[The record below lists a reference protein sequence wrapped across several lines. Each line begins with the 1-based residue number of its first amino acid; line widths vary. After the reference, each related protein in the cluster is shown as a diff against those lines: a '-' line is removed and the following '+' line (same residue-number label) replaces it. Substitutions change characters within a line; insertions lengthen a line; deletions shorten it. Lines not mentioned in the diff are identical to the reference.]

1 MDNVNIPAVAEG
13 IIDGAIHNDIHNI
26 FEQTLFAP
34 DSTDST
40 QPSNPANPT
49 APIES
54 PDGTV
59 VMPDAGPRIA
69 DDEVVN
75 TTGTALDETQ
85 NDNDATESGDGND
98 AADFGD
104 DDDENQNN
112 EEEQKKEKKPEDGP
126 AEHRASKAAS
136 KAFAEMRV
144 QLRGAKKEIEELKAQ
159 LKEAGNSSPDHEELE
174 SLREIV
180 RGYAFTATDE
190 YKANVTDPYNKA
202 NAKLTEIARAAGA
215 SLDMDKLNEVAL
227 NPSLDEYD
235 KEEAYEA
242 IGKELGISDSAVFKF
257 VRMAKVRD
265 AAIVAHGNYQAEADK
280 YVEELKASRGGKSE
294 AGTYTVNL
302 DNYTLEAM
310 KERAKELG
318 MTTEITEENVN
329 HARHLA
335 HKINNGSF
343 MDGALAELMVKELA
357 DARATIEALNV
368 KVAKLRKAR
377 PSANGGSPEAPETQT
392 HAGPTSVG
400 DIIGSAFGL

>member
-13 IIDGAIHNDIHNI
+13 IIGGAIHNDVHNI

-40 QPSNPANPT
+40 QPTNPTNPT

-75 TTGTALDETQ
+75 TTGTPVPPDDTESEETEEEQ
-85 NDNDATESGDGND
+85 NDE
-98 AADFGD
+98 
-104 DDDENQNN
+104 QN
-112 EEEQKKEKKPEDGP
+112 EEEENEEGKKEEKKDDGP
-126 AEHRASKAAS
+126 KEQRASKAAS

-144 QLRGAKKEIEELKAQ
+144 QLRGAKKEIAGLKTK
-159 LKEAGNSSPDHEELE
+159 LEEAGKSSPNNEELE

-180 RGYAFTATDE
+180 RGYAFTATEE
-190 YKANVTDPYNKA
+190 YKTNVTAPYNKA
-202 NAKLTEIARAAGA
+202 NAKLAEIARASGA

-227 NPSLDEYD
+227 NPDLDEYD
-235 KEEAYEA
+235 REEAYEA
-242 IGKELGISDSAVFKF
+242 IGKELGISDSALFKF

-294 AGTYTVNL
+294 GATYTVNL

-310 KERAKELG
+310 QERAKELG
-318 MTTEITEENVN
+318 MTTEITEENVK

-377 PSANGGSPEAPETQT
+377 PSANGGSPKAPETQPPV
-392 HAGPTSVG
+392 GPTTVG

>member
-75 TTGTALDETQ
+75 TTGTPVPPDDTESEETEEEQ
-85 NDNDATESGDGND
+85 NDE
-98 AADFGD
+98 
-104 DDDENQNN
+104 QN
-112 EEEQKKEKKPEDGP
+112 EEEENEEGKKEEKKDDGP
-126 AEHRASKAAS
+126 KEQRASKAAS

-144 QLRGAKKEIEELKAQ
+144 QLRGAKKEIADLKAK
-159 LKEAGNSSPDHEELE
+159 LEEAGKSSPDNEELE

-180 RGYAFTATDE
+180 RGYAFTATEE
-190 YKANVTDPYNKA
+190 YKTNVTAPYNKA
-202 NAKLTEIARAAGA
+202 NAKLAEIARASGA

-227 NPSLDEYD
+227 NPDLDEYD
-235 KEEAYEA
+235 REEAYEA
-242 IGKELGISDSAVFKF
+242 IGKELGISDSAMFKF

-294 AGTYTVNL
+294 GATYTVNL

-318 MTTEITEENVN
+318 MTTEITEENVK

-377 PSANGGSPEAPETQT
+377 PSANGGSPKAPETQPPV
-392 HAGPTSVG
+392 GPTTVG

>member
-40 QPSNPANPT
+40 QPTNPANPT

-75 TTGTALDETQ
+75 TTGTPVPSD
-85 NDNDATESGDGND
+85 DTESEETEEEQNEEG
-98 AADFGD
+98 
-104 DDDENQNN
+104 ENEEGEN
-112 EEEQKKEKKPEDGP
+112 EEEENEEGKKEEKKDDGP
-126 AEHRASKAAS
+126 KEQRASKAAS

-144 QLRGAKKEIEELKAQ
+144 QLRGAKKEIADLKAK
-159 LKEAGNSSPDHEELE
+159 LEEAGKSTSSNEELE

-180 RGYAFTATDE
+180 RGYAFTATEE
-190 YKANVTDPYNKA
+190 YKTNVTAPYNKA
-202 NAKLTEIARAAGA
+202 NAKLVEIARASGA

-227 NPSLDEYD
+227 NPDLDEYD
-235 KEEAYEA
+235 REEAYEA
-242 IGKELGISDSAVFKF
+242 IGKELGISDSAMFKF

-318 MTTEITEENVN
+318 MTTEITEENVK

-377 PSANGGSPEAPETQT
+377 PSANSGSSKAPETQPP
-392 HAGPTSVG
+392 AGPTAVG

>member
-75 TTGTALDETQ
+75 TTGTPVPSDDTESEETEEEQ
-85 NDNDATESGDGND
+85 NDE
-98 AADFGD
+98 
-104 DDDENQNN
+104 QN
-112 EEEQKKEKKPEDGP
+112 EEEENEEGKKEEKKDDGP
-126 AEHRASKAAS
+126 KEQRASKAAS

-144 QLRGAKKEIEELKAQ
+144 QLRGAKKEIADLKTK
-159 LKEAGNSSPDHEELE
+159 LEEAGKSTSSNEELE

-180 RGYAFTATDE
+180 RGYAFTATEE
-190 YKANVTDPYNKA
+190 YKTDVTAPYNKA
-202 NAKLTEIARAAGA
+202 NAKLAEIARASGA

-227 NPSLDEYD
+227 NPDLDEYD
-235 KEEAYEA
+235 REEAYEA

-294 AGTYTVNL
+294 GATYTVNL

-318 MTTEITEENVN
+318 MTTEITEENVK

-343 MDGALAELMVKELA
+343 MDGALAKLMVKELA

-377 PSANGGSPEAPETQT
+377 PSANEGSPKAPETQPP
-392 HAGPTSVG
+392 AGPTAVG

>member
-1 MDNVNIPAVAEG
+1 MDSVNIPAVAEG
-13 IIDGAIHNDIHNI
+13 IIGGVIHNDVHSI

-40 QPSNPANPT
+40 QPTNPANPT
-49 APIES
+49 APLES

-75 TTGTALDETQ
+75 TTGTPVPPDDTESEETEEEQ
-85 NDNDATESGDGND
+85 NDE
-98 AADFGD
+98 
-104 DDDENQNN
+104 QN
-112 EEEQKKEKKPEDGP
+112 EEEENEEGKKEEKKDDGP
-126 AEHRASKAAS
+126 KEQRASKAAS

-144 QLRGAKKEIEELKAQ
+144 QLRGAKKEIADLKTK
-159 LKEAGNSSPDHEELE
+159 LEEAGKSSPNNEELE

-180 RGYAFTATDE
+180 RGYAFTATEE
-190 YKANVTDPYNKA
+190 YKTNVTAPYNKA
-202 NAKLTEIARAAGA
+202 NAKLAEIARASGA

-227 NPSLDEYD
+227 NPDLDEYD
-235 KEEAYEA
+235 REEAYEA
-242 IGKELGISDSAVFKF
+242 IGKELGISDSAMFKF

-310 KERAKELG
+310 QERAKELG
-318 MTTEITEENVN
+318 MTTEITEENVK

-377 PSANGGSPEAPETQT
+377 PSANSGSSKAPETQPP
-392 HAGPTSVG
+392 AGPTAVG

>member
-40 QPSNPANPT
+40 QPTNPANPT

-75 TTGTALDETQ
+75 TTGTPVPPD
-85 NDNDATESGDGND
+85 DTES
-98 AADFGD
+98 
-104 DDDENQNN
+104 EETEEEQNEEGEN
-112 EEEQKKEKKPEDGP
+112 EEEENEEEKKEEKKDDGP
-126 AEHRASKAAS
+126 KEQRASKAAS

-144 QLRGAKKEIEELKAQ
+144 QLRGAKKEIADLKAK
-159 LKEAGNSSPDHEELE
+159 LEEAGKSTSSNEELE

-180 RGYAFTATDE
+180 RGYAFTATEE
-190 YKANVTDPYNKA
+190 YKTNVTAPYNKA
-202 NAKLTEIARAAGA
+202 NAKLAEIARASGA

-227 NPSLDEYD
+227 NPDLDEYD
-235 KEEAYEA
+235 REEAYEA

-265 AAIVAHGNYQAEADK
+265 AAIVAHGNYRAEADK

-310 KERAKELG
+310 QERAKELG
-318 MTTEITEENVN
+318 MTTEITEENVK

-377 PSANGGSPEAPETQT
+377 PSANEGSPKAPETQPP
-392 HAGPTSVG
+392 AGPTAVG

>member
-34 DSTDST
+34 DSTDSP
-40 QPSNPANPT
+40 QPTNPANPT

-59 VMPDAGPRIA
+59 VMPSAGPRLA

-75 TTGTALDETQ
+75 TTGTPVPPDDTESEETEEEQ
-85 NDNDATESGDGND
+85 NDE
-98 AADFGD
+98 
-104 DDDENQNN
+104 QN
-112 EEEQKKEKKPEDGP
+112 EEEENEEGKKEEKKDDGP
-126 AEHRASKAAS
+126 KEQRASKAAS

-144 QLRGAKKEIEELKAQ
+144 QLRGAKKEIADLKTK
-159 LKEAGNSSPDHEELE
+159 LEEAGKSSPNNEELE

-180 RGYAFTATDE
+180 RGYAFTATEE
-190 YKANVTDPYNKA
+190 YKTNVTAPYNKA
-202 NAKLTEIARAAGA
+202 NAKLAEIARASGA

-227 NPSLDEYD
+227 NPDLDEYD
-235 KEEAYEA
+235 REEAYEA
-242 IGKELGISDSAVFKF
+242 IGKELGISDSAMFKF

-294 AGTYTVNL
+294 GATYTVNL

-310 KERAKELG
+310 QERAKELG
-318 MTTEITEENVN
+318 MTTEITEENVK

-377 PSANGGSPEAPETQT
+377 PSANGGSPKAPETQPPV
-392 HAGPTSVG
+392 GPTTVG

>member
-69 DDEVVN
+69 DDEGVN
-75 TTGTALDETQ
+75 TTGTLVPSD
-85 NDNDATESGDGND
+85 DTES
-98 AADFGD
+98 
-104 DDDENQNN
+104 EETEEEQNEEGEN
-112 EEEQKKEKKPEDGP
+112 EEEENEEEENEEGKKEEKKDDGP
-126 AEHRASKAAS
+126 KEQRASKAAS

-144 QLRGAKKEIEELKAQ
+144 QLRGAKKEIADLKAK
-159 LKEAGNSSPDHEELE
+159 LEEAGKSSPNNEELE

-180 RGYAFTATDE
+180 RGYAFTATEE
-190 YKANVTDPYNKA
+190 YKTNVTAPYNKA
-202 NAKLTEIARAAGA
+202 NAKLAEIARASGA

-227 NPSLDEYD
+227 NPDLDEYD
-235 KEEAYEA
+235 REEAYEA

-310 KERAKELG
+310 QERAKELG
-318 MTTEITEENVN
+318 MTTVITEENVK

-377 PSANGGSPEAPETQT
+377 PSANSGSSKAPETQPP
-392 HAGPTSVG
+392 AGPTAVG

>member
-40 QPSNPANPT
+40 QPTNPANPT

-75 TTGTALDETQ
+75 TTGTPVPPDDTESEETEEEQ
-85 NDNDATESGDGND
+85 NDE
-98 AADFGD
+98 
-104 DDDENQNN
+104 QN
-112 EEEQKKEKKPEDGP
+112 EEEENEEGKKEEKKDDGP
-126 AEHRASKAAS
+126 KEQRASKAAS

-144 QLRGAKKEIEELKAQ
+144 QLRGAKKEIADLKAK
-159 LKEAGNSSPDHEELE
+159 LEEAGKSSPDNEELE

-180 RGYAFTATDE
+180 RGYAFTATEE
-190 YKANVTDPYNKA
+190 YKTNVTAPYNKA
-202 NAKLTEIARAAGA
+202 NAKLAEIARASGA
-215 SLDMDKLNEVAL
+215 SLDRDKLNEVAL
-227 NPSLDEYD
+227 NPDLDEYD
-235 KEEAYEA
+235 REEAYEA
-242 IGKELGISDSAVFKF
+242 IGKELGISDSAMFKF

-294 AGTYTVNL
+294 GATYTVNL

-318 MTTEITEENVN
+318 MTTEITEENVK

-377 PSANGGSPEAPETQT
+377 PSANGGSPKAPETQPPV
-392 HAGPTSVG
+392 GPTTVG

>member
-75 TTGTALDETQ
+75 TTGTPVPSD
-85 NDNDATESGDGND
+85 DTESEGT
-98 AADFGD
+98 
-104 DDDENQNN
+104 EEEQNEEGEN
-112 EEEQKKEKKPEDGP
+112 EEEENEEEENEEGKKEEKKDDGP
-126 AEHRASKAAS
+126 KEQRASKAAS

-144 QLRGAKKEIEELKAQ
+144 QLRGAKKEIADLKTK
-159 LKEAGNSSPDHEELE
+159 LEEAGKSSPNNEELE

-180 RGYAFTATDE
+180 RGYAFTATEE
-190 YKANVTDPYNKA
+190 YKTNVTAPYNKA
-202 NAKLTEIARAAGA
+202 NAKLAEIARASGA

-227 NPSLDEYD
+227 NPDLDEYD
-235 KEEAYEA
+235 REEAYEA
-242 IGKELGISDSAVFKF
+242 IGKELGISDSAMFKF

-318 MTTEITEENVN
+318 MTTEITEENVK

-377 PSANGGSPEAPETQT
+377 PSANGGSPKAPETQPP
-392 HAGPTSVG
+392 AGPTAVG

>member
-13 IIDGAIHNDIHNI
+13 IIGGAIHNDVHSI

-75 TTGTALDETQ
+75 TTGTPVPSD
-85 NDNDATESGDGND
+85 DTES
-98 AADFGD
+98 
-104 DDDENQNN
+104 EETEEEQNEEGEN
-112 EEEQKKEKKPEDGP
+112 EEEENEEEENEEGKKEEKKDDGP
-126 AEHRASKAAS
+126 KEQRASKAAS

-144 QLRGAKKEIEELKAQ
+144 QLRGAKKEIADLKAK
-159 LKEAGNSSPDHEELE
+159 LEEAGKSTSSNEELE

-180 RGYAFTATDE
+180 RGYAFTATEE
-190 YKANVTDPYNKA
+190 YKTNVTAPYNKA
-202 NAKLTEIARAAGA
+202 NAKLAEIARASGA

-227 NPSLDEYD
+227 NPDLDEYD
-235 KEEAYEA
+235 REEAYEA
-242 IGKELGISDSAVFKF
+242 IGKELGISDSAMFKF

-294 AGTYTVNL
+294 GATYTVNL

-318 MTTEITEENVN
+318 MTTEITEENVK

-377 PSANGGSPEAPETQT
+377 PSANSGSSKAPETQPP
-392 HAGPTSVG
+392 AGPTAVG

>member
-13 IIDGAIHNDIHNI
+13 IIGGAIHNDVHNI

-34 DSTDST
+34 EPTDST
-40 QPSNPANPT
+40 QPVNPTSPT

-75 TTGTALDETQ
+75 PTGTVLDETQ
-85 NDNDATESGDGND
+85 NDETQNDEEQND
-98 AADFGD
+98 EEQNNE
-104 DDDENQNN
+104 DEQNN
-112 EEEQKKEKKPEDGP
+112 EEQNNGPKEQK
-126 AEHRASKAAS
+126 ASKAAS

-144 QLRGAKKEIEELKAQ
+144 QLRGAKKEIADLKAK
-159 LKEAGNSSPDHEELE
+159 LEEAGKSSPNNEELE

-180 RGYAFTATDE
+180 RGYAFTATEE
-190 YKANVTDPYNKA
+190 YKTNVTAPYNKA
-202 NAKLTEIARAAGA
+202 NAKLAEIARASGA

-227 NPSLDEYD
+227 NPDLDEYD
-235 KEEAYEA
+235 REEAYEA
-242 IGKELGISDSAVFKF
+242 IGKELGISDSALFKF

-280 YVEELKASRGGKSE
+280 YVEELKASRGGKPE

-318 MTTEITEENVN
+318 MTTEITEENVK

-377 PSANGGSPEAPETQT
+377 PSANGGSPEAPETRPP
-392 HAGPTSVG
+392 AGPTAVG

>member
-13 IIDGAIHNDIHNI
+13 IIGGAIHNDVHNI

-34 DSTDST
+34 EPTDST
-40 QPSNPANPT
+40 QPVNPTSPT

-59 VMPDAGPRIA
+59 VMPNAGPRIA

-75 TTGTALDETQ
+75 TTGTVLDETQ
-85 NDNDATESGDGND
+85 NDEDNTESGD
-98 AADFGD
+98 
-104 DDDENQNN
+104 DEEQNNEDEQNN
-112 EEEQKKEKKPEDGP
+112 EEQNNGPKEQK
-126 AEHRASKAAS
+126 ASKAAS

-144 QLRGAKKEIEELKAQ
+144 QLRGAKKEIADLKAK
-159 LKEAGNSSPDHEELE
+159 LEEAGKSSPNNEELE

-180 RGYAFTATDE
+180 RGYAFTATEE
-190 YKANVTDPYNKA
+190 YKTNVTAPYNKA
-202 NAKLTEIARAAGA
+202 NAKLAEIARASGA

-227 NPSLDEYD
+227 NPDLDEYD
-235 KEEAYEA
+235 REEAYEA
-242 IGKELGISDSAVFKF
+242 IGKELGISDSALFKF

-280 YVEELKASRGGKSE
+280 YVEELKASRGGKPE

-318 MTTEITEENVN
+318 MTTEITEENVK

-377 PSANGGSPEAPETQT
+377 PSANGGSPEAPETRPP
-392 HAGPTSVG
+392 AGPTAVG

>member
-75 TTGTALDETQ
+75 TTGTPVPPDDTESEETEEEQ
-85 NDNDATESGDGND
+85 NDE
-98 AADFGD
+98 
-104 DDDENQNN
+104 QN
-112 EEEQKKEKKPEDGP
+112 EEEENEEGKKEGKKDDGP
-126 AEHRASKAAS
+126 KEQRASKAAS

-144 QLRGAKKEIEELKAQ
+144 QLRGAKKEIADLKTK
-159 LKEAGNSSPDHEELE
+159 LEEAGKSSPNNEELE

-180 RGYAFTATDE
+180 RGYAFTATEE
-190 YKANVTDPYNKA
+190 YKTNVTAPYNKA
-202 NAKLTEIARAAGA
+202 NAKLAEIARASGA

-227 NPSLDEYD
+227 NPDLDEYD
-235 KEEAYEA
+235 REEAYEA
-242 IGKELGISDSAVFKF
+242 IGKELGISDSAMFKF

-294 AGTYTVNL
+294 GATYTVNL

-310 KERAKELG
+310 QERAKELG
-318 MTTEITEENVN
+318 MTTEITEENVK

-377 PSANGGSPEAPETQT
+377 PSANGGSPKAPETQPPV
-392 HAGPTSVG
+392 GPTTVG

>member
-40 QPSNPANPT
+40 QPSNPDNT
-49 APIES
+49 SAPIES

-75 TTGTALDETQ
+75 TTGTPVPPD
-85 NDNDATESGDGND
+85 DTESEEEQNEEG
-98 AADFGD
+98 
-104 DDDENQNN
+104 ENEEGEN
-112 EEEQKKEKKPEDGP
+112 EEEENEEGKKEEKKDDGP
-126 AEHRASKAAS
+126 KEQRASKAAS

-144 QLRGAKKEIEELKAQ
+144 QLRGAKKEIADLKAK
-159 LKEAGNSSPDHEELE
+159 LEEAGKSTSSNEELE

-180 RGYAFTATDE
+180 RGYAFTATEE
-190 YKANVTDPYNKA
+190 YKTNVTAPYNKA
-202 NAKLTEIARAAGA
+202 NAKLAEIARASGA

-227 NPSLDEYD
+227 NPDLDEYD
-235 KEEAYEA
+235 REEAYEA

-318 MTTEITEENVN
+318 MTTEITEENVK

-377 PSANGGSPEAPETQT
+377 PSANEGSPKAPETQPP
-392 HAGPTSVG
+392 AGPTAVG

>member
-59 VMPDAGPRIA
+59 VMPDSGPRIA

-75 TTGTALDETQ
+75 TTGTPVPSDDTESEETEEEQ
-85 NDNDATESGDGND
+85 NDE
-98 AADFGD
+98 
-104 DDDENQNN
+104 QN
-112 EEEQKKEKKPEDGP
+112 EEEENEEEENEEGKKEEKKDDGP
-126 AEHRASKAAS
+126 KEQRASKAAS

-144 QLRGAKKEIEELKAQ
+144 QLRGAKKEIAELKAQ
-159 LKEAGNSSPDHEELE
+159 LEEAGKSSPDNEELE

-180 RGYAFTATDE
+180 RGYAFTATEE
-190 YKANVTDPYNKA
+190 YKTNVTAPYNKA
-202 NAKLTEIARAAGA
+202 NAKLVEIARASGA

-227 NPSLDEYD
+227 NPDLDEYD
-235 KEEAYEA
+235 REEAYEA

-318 MTTEITEENVN
+318 MTTEITEENVK

-377 PSANGGSPEAPETQT
+377 PSANEGSPKAPETQPP
-392 HAGPTSVG
+392 AGPTAVG

>member
-75 TTGTALDETQ
+75 TTGTPVPSD
-85 NDNDATESGDGND
+85 DTES
-98 AADFGD
+98 
-104 DDDENQNN
+104 EETEEEQNEEGEN
-112 EEEQKKEKKPEDGP
+112 EEEENEEEENEEGKKEEKKDDGP
-126 AEHRASKAAS
+126 KEQRASKAAS

-144 QLRGAKKEIEELKAQ
+144 QLRGAKKEIADLKAK
-159 LKEAGNSSPDHEELE
+159 LEEAGKSTSSNEELE

-180 RGYAFTATDE
+180 RGYAFTATEE
-190 YKANVTDPYNKA
+190 YKTNVTAPYNKA
-202 NAKLTEIARAAGA
+202 NAKLAEIARASGA

-227 NPSLDEYD
+227 NPDLDEYD
-235 KEEAYEA
+235 REEAYEA
-242 IGKELGISDSAVFKF
+242 IGKELGISDSAMFKF

-294 AGTYTVNL
+294 GATYTVNL

-318 MTTEITEENVN
+318 MTTEITEENVK

-377 PSANGGSPEAPETQT
+377 PSANGGSPKAPETQPP
-392 HAGPTSVG
+392 AGPTAVG

>member
-13 IIDGAIHNDIHNI
+13 IIGGAIHNDVHNI

-40 QPSNPANPT
+40 QPTNPANPT

-75 TTGTALDETQ
+75 TTGTPVPPD
-85 NDNDATESGDGND
+85 DTES
-98 AADFGD
+98 
-104 DDDENQNN
+104 EESEETEEEQN
-112 EEEQKKEKKPEDGP
+112 EEEENEEEENEEGKKEEKKDDGP
-126 AEHRASKAAS
+126 KEQRASKAAS

-144 QLRGAKKEIEELKAQ
+144 QLRGAKKEIADLKAK
-159 LKEAGNSSPDHEELE
+159 LEEAGKSTSSNEELE

-180 RGYAFTATDE
+180 RGYAFTATEE
-190 YKANVTDPYNKA
+190 YKTNVTAPYNKA
-202 NAKLTEIARAAGA
+202 NAKLAEIARASGA

-227 NPSLDEYD
+227 NPDLDEYD
-235 KEEAYEA
+235 REEAYEA

-294 AGTYTVNL
+294 GATYTVNL

-318 MTTEITEENVN
+318 MTTEITEENVK

-377 PSANGGSPEAPETQT
+377 PSANEGSPKAPETQPP
-392 HAGPTSVG
+392 AGPTAVG

>member
-13 IIDGAIHNDIHNI
+13 IIGGAIHNDVHDIL
-26 FEQTLFAP
+26 EQTLFAP

-75 TTGTALDETQ
+75 TTGTPVPPD
-85 NDNDATESGDGND
+85 DTES
-98 AADFGD
+98 
-104 DDDENQNN
+104 EETEEEQNEEGEN
-112 EEEQKKEKKPEDGP
+112 EEEENEEEENEEGKKEEKKDDGP
-126 AEHRASKAAS
+126 KEQRASKAAS

-144 QLRGAKKEIEELKAQ
+144 QLRGAKKEIADLKAK
-159 LKEAGNSSPDHEELE
+159 LEEAGKSTSSNEELE

-180 RGYAFTATDE
+180 RGYAFTATEE
-190 YKANVTDPYNKA
+190 YKTNVTAPYNKA
-202 NAKLTEIARAAGA
+202 NAKLAEIARASGA

-227 NPSLDEYD
+227 NPDLDEYD
-235 KEEAYEA
+235 REEAYEA

-294 AGTYTVNL
+294 GATYTVNL

-318 MTTEITEENVN
+318 MTTEITEENVK

-377 PSANGGSPEAPETQT
+377 PSANEGSPKAPETQPP
-392 HAGPTSVG
+392 AGPTAVG

>member
-75 TTGTALDETQ
+75 TTGTVV
-85 NDNDATESGDGND
+85 
-98 AADFGD
+98 
-104 DDDENQNN
+104 DDEQNN
-112 EEEQKKEKKPEDGP
+112 EEEQNEEGENEEEENEEEENEEGKKEEQNNGP
-126 AEHRASKAAS
+126 KEQKASKAAS

-144 QLRGAKKEIEELKAQ
+144 QLRGAKKEIADLKAK
-159 LKEAGNSSPDHEELE
+159 LEEAGKSTSSNEELE

-180 RGYAFTATDE
+180 RGYAFTATEE
-190 YKANVTDPYNKA
+190 YKTNVTAPYNKA
-202 NAKLTEIARAAGA
+202 NAKLAEIARASGA

-227 NPSLDEYD
+227 NPDLDEYD
-235 KEEAYEA
+235 REEAYEA

-294 AGTYTVNL
+294 GATYTVNL

-318 MTTEITEENVN
+318 MTTEITEENVK

-377 PSANGGSPEAPETQT
+377 PSANGGSPKAPETQPP
-392 HAGPTSVG
+392 AGPTAVG

>member
-13 IIDGAIHNDIHNI
+13 IIGGAIHNDVHDI

-75 TTGTALDETQ
+75 TTGTPVPPDDTESEEEQ
-85 NDNDATESGDGND
+85 NDE
-98 AADFGD
+98 
-104 DDDENQNN
+104 QN
-112 EEEQKKEKKPEDGP
+112 EEEENEEEENEEGKKEEKKDDGP
-126 AEHRASKAAS
+126 KEQRASKAAS

-144 QLRGAKKEIEELKAQ
+144 QLRGAKKEIADLKAK
-159 LKEAGNSSPDHEELE
+159 LEEAGKSTSSNEELE
-174 SLREIV
+174 SLRELV
-180 RGYAFTATDE
+180 RGYAFTATEE
-190 YKANVTDPYNKA
+190 YKTNVTAPYNKA
-202 NAKLTEIARAAGA
+202 NAKLAEIARASGA

-227 NPSLDEYD
+227 NPDLDEYD
-235 KEEAYEA
+235 REEAYEA

-294 AGTYTVNL
+294 GATYTVNL

-318 MTTEITEENVN
+318 MTTEITEENVK

-377 PSANGGSPEAPETQT
+377 PSANEGSPKAPETQPP
-392 HAGPTSVG
+392 AGPTAVG

>member
-54 PDGTV
+54 PDGTA

-75 TTGTALDETQ
+75 TTGTVV
-85 NDNDATESGDGND
+85 
-98 AADFGD
+98 
-104 DDDENQNN
+104 DDEQN
-112 EEEQKKEKKPEDGP
+112 EEEEQNEEGENEEEENEEEENEEGKKEEQNNGP
-126 AEHRASKAAS
+126 KEQKASKAAS

-144 QLRGAKKEIEELKAQ
+144 QLRGAKKEIADLKAK
-159 LKEAGNSSPDHEELE
+159 LEEAGKSSPNNEELE

-180 RGYAFTATDE
+180 RGYAFTATEE
-190 YKANVTDPYNKA
+190 YKTNVTAPYNKA
-202 NAKLTEIARAAGA
+202 NAKLAEIARASGA

-227 NPSLDEYD
+227 NPDLDEYD
-235 KEEAYEA
+235 REEAYEA

-310 KERAKELG
+310 QERAKELG
-318 MTTEITEENVN
+318 MTTEITEENVK

-377 PSANGGSPEAPETQT
+377 PSANSGSPKAPETQPP
-392 HAGPTSVG
+392 AGPTAVG

>member
-59 VMPDAGPRIA
+59 VMPDSGPRIA

-75 TTGTALDETQ
+75 TTGTPVPPDDTESEETEEEQ
-85 NDNDATESGDGND
+85 NDE
-98 AADFGD
+98 
-104 DDDENQNN
+104 QN
-112 EEEQKKEKKPEDGP
+112 EEEENEEEENEEGKKEEKKDDGP
-126 AEHRASKAAS
+126 KEQRASKAAS

-144 QLRGAKKEIEELKAQ
+144 QLRGAKKEIADLKAK
-159 LKEAGNSSPDHEELE
+159 LEEAGKSTSSNEELE

-180 RGYAFTATDE
+180 RGYAFTATEE
-190 YKANVTDPYNKA
+190 YKTNVTAPYNKA
-202 NAKLTEIARAAGA
+202 NAKLAEIARASGA

-227 NPSLDEYD
+227 NPDLDEYD
-235 KEEAYEA
+235 REEAYEA

-294 AGTYTVNL
+294 GATYTVNL

-318 MTTEITEENVN
+318 MTTEITEENVK

-377 PSANGGSPEAPETQT
+377 PSANEGSPKAPETQPP
-392 HAGPTSVG
+392 AGPTAVG

>member
-75 TTGTALDETQ
+75 TTGTPVPPDDTESEETEEEQ
-85 NDNDATESGDGND
+85 NDE
-98 AADFGD
+98 
-104 DDDENQNN
+104 QN
-112 EEEQKKEKKPEDGP
+112 EEEENEEEEQNDEQNEGKKDDGP
-126 AEHRASKAAS
+126 KEQRASKAAS

-144 QLRGAKKEIEELKAQ
+144 QLRGAKKEIADLKAK
-159 LKEAGNSSPDHEELE
+159 LEEAGKSTSSNEELE

-180 RGYAFTATDE
+180 RGYAFTATEE
-190 YKANVTDPYNKA
+190 YKTNVTAPYNKA
-202 NAKLTEIARAAGA
+202 NAKLAEIARASGA

-227 NPSLDEYD
+227 NPDLDEYD
-235 KEEAYEA
+235 REEAYEA

-294 AGTYTVNL
+294 GATYTVNL

-318 MTTEITEENVN
+318 MTTEITEENVK

-377 PSANGGSPEAPETQT
+377 PSANGGSPKAPETQPP
-392 HAGPTSVG
+392 AGPTAVG

>member
-13 IIDGAIHNDIHNI
+13 IIGGAIHNDVHNI

-40 QPSNPANPT
+40 QPTNPANPT

-59 VMPDAGPRIA
+59 VMPNAGPRIA

-75 TTGTALDETQ
+75 TTGTVLDETQ
-85 NDNDATESGDGND
+85 NDEDNTESGD
-98 AADFGD
+98 
-104 DDDENQNN
+104 DEEQNNEDEQNN
-112 EEEQKKEKKPEDGP
+112 EEQNNGPKEQK
-126 AEHRASKAAS
+126 ASKAAS

-144 QLRGAKKEIEELKAQ
+144 QLRGAKKEIADLKAK
-159 LKEAGNSSPDHEELE
+159 LEEAGKSSPNNEELE

-180 RGYAFTATDE
+180 RGYAFTATEE
-190 YKANVTDPYNKA
+190 YKTNVTAPYNKA
-202 NAKLTEIARAAGA
+202 NAKLAEIARASGA

-227 NPSLDEYD
+227 NPDLDEYD
-235 KEEAYEA
+235 REEAYEA
-242 IGKELGISDSAVFKF
+242 IGKELGISDSALFKF

-318 MTTEITEENVN
+318 MTTEITEENVK

-377 PSANGGSPEAPETQT
+377 PSANGGSPEAPETQPP
-392 HAGPTSVG
+392 AGPTTVG

>member
-40 QPSNPANPT
+40 QPTNPANPT

-69 DDEVVN
+69 DDGVVN
-75 TTGTALDETQ
+75 TTGTPVPPDDTESEETEEEQ
-85 NDNDATESGDGND
+85 NDE
-98 AADFGD
+98 
-104 DDDENQNN
+104 QN
-112 EEEQKKEKKPEDGP
+112 EEEENEEGKKEEKKDDGP
-126 AEHRASKAAS
+126 KEQRASKAAS

-144 QLRGAKKEIEELKAQ
+144 QLRGAKKEIADLKTK
-159 LKEAGNSSPDHEELE
+159 LEEAGKSSPNNEELE

-180 RGYAFTATDE
+180 RGYAFTATEE
-190 YKANVTDPYNKA
+190 YKTNVTAPYNKA
-202 NAKLTEIARAAGA
+202 NAKLAEIARASGA

-227 NPSLDEYD
+227 NPDLDEYD
-235 KEEAYEA
+235 REEAYEA
-242 IGKELGISDSAVFKF
+242 IGKELGISDSAMFKF

-294 AGTYTVNL
+294 GATYTVNL

-310 KERAKELG
+310 QERAKELG
-318 MTTEITEENVN
+318 MTTEITEENVK

-377 PSANGGSPEAPETQT
+377 PSANGGSPKAPETQPPV
-392 HAGPTSVG
+392 GPTTVG

>member
-1 MDNVNIPAVAEG
+1 MDNVNSPAVAEG
-13 IIDGAIHNDIHNI
+13 IIGGAIHNDVHNI

-40 QPSNPANPT
+40 QPTNPANPT

-75 TTGTALDETQ
+75 TTGTPVPPDDTESEETEEEQ
-85 NDNDATESGDGND
+85 NDE
-98 AADFGD
+98 
-104 DDDENQNN
+104 QN
-112 EEEQKKEKKPEDGP
+112 EEEENEEGKKEEKKDDGP
-126 AEHRASKAAS
+126 KEQRASKAAS

-144 QLRGAKKEIEELKAQ
+144 QLRGAKKEIADLKTK
-159 LKEAGNSSPDHEELE
+159 LEEAGKSSPNNEELE

-180 RGYAFTATDE
+180 RGYAFTATEE
-190 YKANVTDPYNKA
+190 YKTNVTAPYNKA
-202 NAKLTEIARAAGA
+202 NAKLAEIARASGA

-227 NPSLDEYD
+227 NPDLDEYD
-235 KEEAYEA
+235 REEAYEA
-242 IGKELGISDSAVFKF
+242 IGKELGISDSAMFKF

-294 AGTYTVNL
+294 GATYTVNL

-310 KERAKELG
+310 QERAKELG
-318 MTTEITEENVN
+318 MTTEITEENVK

-377 PSANGGSPEAPETQT
+377 PSANGGSPKAPETQPPV
-392 HAGPTSVG
+392 GPTTVG

>member
-13 IIDGAIHNDIHNI
+13 IIGSAIHNDVHNI

-34 DSTDST
+34 EPTDST
-40 QPSNPANPT
+40 QPDNTS

-75 TTGTALDETQ
+75 PTGTE
-85 NDNDATESGDGND
+85 E
-98 AADFGD
+98 
-104 DDDENQNN
+104 EQNN
-112 EEEQKKEKKPEDGP
+112 EEEQNDEQNDEQNEEEENEEEKKEEKKDDGP
-126 AEHRASKAAS
+126 KEQRASKAAS

-144 QLRGAKKEIEELKAQ
+144 QLRGAKKEIADLKAK
-159 LKEAGNSSPDHEELE
+159 LEEAGKSTSSNEELE

-180 RGYAFTATDE
+180 RGYAFTATEE
-190 YKANVTDPYNKA
+190 YKTDVTAPYNKA
-202 NAKLTEIARAAGA
+202 NAKLAEIARASGA

-227 NPSLDEYD
+227 NPDLDEYD
-235 KEEAYEA
+235 REEAYEA
-242 IGKELGISDSAVFKF
+242 IGKELGISDSAMFKF

-318 MTTEITEENVN
+318 MTTEITEENVK

-377 PSANGGSPEAPETQT
+377 PSANGGSPEAPETQPP
-392 HAGPTSVG
+392 AGPTAVG

>member
-13 IIDGAIHNDIHNI
+13 IIGGAIHNDVHNI

-40 QPSNPANPT
+40 QPTNPANPT

-75 TTGTALDETQ
+75 TTGTPVPSDDTETEEEQ
-85 NDNDATESGDGND
+85 NDE
-98 AADFGD
+98 
-104 DDDENQNN
+104 QN
-112 EEEQKKEKKPEDGP
+112 EEEENEEEENEEEKKEEKKDDGP
-126 AEHRASKAAS
+126 KEQRASKAAS

-144 QLRGAKKEIEELKAQ
+144 QLRGAKKEIADLKAK
-159 LKEAGNSSPDHEELE
+159 LEEAGKSSPNNEELE

-180 RGYAFTATDE
+180 RGYAFTATEE
-190 YKANVTDPYNKA
+190 YKTNVTAPYNKA
-202 NAKLTEIARAAGA
+202 NAKLAEIARASGA

-227 NPSLDEYD
+227 NPDLDEYD
-235 KEEAYEA
+235 REEAYEA
-242 IGKELGISDSAVFKF
+242 IGKELGISDSAMFKF

-318 MTTEITEENVN
+318 MTTEITEENVK

-377 PSANGGSPEAPETQT
+377 PSANGGSPKAPETQPPV
-392 HAGPTSVG
+392 GPTTVG

>member
-13 IIDGAIHNDIHNI
+13 IIGGAIHNDVHSI

-75 TTGTALDETQ
+75 TTGTPVSSDDTESEETEEEQ
-85 NDNDATESGDGND
+85 NDE
-98 AADFGD
+98 
-104 DDDENQNN
+104 QN
-112 EEEQKKEKKPEDGP
+112 EEEENEEEENEEEKKEEKKDDGP
-126 AEHRASKAAS
+126 KEQRASKAAS

-144 QLRGAKKEIEELKAQ
+144 QLRGAKKEIADLKAK
-159 LKEAGNSSPDHEELE
+159 LEEAGKSTSSNEELE

-180 RGYAFTATDE
+180 RGYAFTATEE
-190 YKANVTDPYNKA
+190 YKTNVTAPYNKA
-202 NAKLTEIARAAGA
+202 NAKLAEIARASGA

-227 NPSLDEYD
+227 NPDLDEYD
-235 KEEAYEA
+235 REEAYEA
-242 IGKELGISDSAVFKF
+242 IGEELGISDSAVFKF

-280 YVEELKASRGGKSE
+280 YVDELKASRGGKSE
-294 AGTYTVNL
+294 GATYTVNL

-310 KERAKELG
+310 QERAKELG
-318 MTTEITEENVN
+318 MTTEITEENVK

-377 PSANGGSPEAPETQT
+377 PSANEGSPKAPETQPP
-392 HAGPTSVG
+392 AGPTAVG

>member
-1 MDNVNIPAVAEG
+1 MDNVTIPAVAEG
-13 IIDGAIHNDIHNI
+13 IIGGAIHNDVHNI

-40 QPSNPANPT
+40 QPTNPANPT

-75 TTGTALDETQ
+75 TTGTVLDETQ
-85 NDNDATESGDGND
+85 NDNDTTESGDGND
-98 AADFGD
+98 ATESG

-126 AEHRASKAAS
+126 AEQKASKAAS

-190 YKANVTDPYNKA
+190 YKANVTEPYNKA
-202 NAKLTEIARAAGA
+202 NAKLAEMARAAGT

-318 MTTEITEENVN
+318 MTTEITEENVK

>member
-40 QPSNPANPT
+40 QPTNPANPT

-75 TTGTALDETQ
+75 TTGTPVPPD
-85 NDNDATESGDGND
+85 DTESEETEEEQNEEG
-98 AADFGD
+98 
-104 DDDENQNN
+104 ENEEGEN
-112 EEEQKKEKKPEDGP
+112 EEEENEEEKKEEKKDDGP
-126 AEHRASKAAS
+126 KEQRASKAAS

-144 QLRGAKKEIEELKAQ
+144 QLRGAKKEIADLKAK
-159 LKEAGNSSPDHEELE
+159 LEEAGKSTSSNEELE

-180 RGYAFTATDE
+180 RGYAFTATEE
-190 YKANVTDPYNKA
+190 YKTNVTAPYNKA
-202 NAKLTEIARAAGA
+202 NAKLAEIARASGA

-227 NPSLDEYD
+227 NPDLDEYD
-235 KEEAYEA
+235 REEAYEA
-242 IGKELGISDSAVFKF
+242 IGKELGLSDSAVFKF

-310 KERAKELG
+310 QERAKELG
-318 MTTEITEENVN
+318 MTTEITEENVK

-377 PSANGGSPEAPETQT
+377 PSANSGSSKAPETQPP
-392 HAGPTSVG
+392 AGPTAVG

>member
-40 QPSNPANPT
+40 QPDNTS

-59 VMPDAGPRIA
+59 VMPDSGPRIA

-75 TTGTALDETQ
+75 TTGTPVPPDDTESEETEEEQ
-85 NDNDATESGDGND
+85 NDE
-98 AADFGD
+98 
-104 DDDENQNN
+104 QN
-112 EEEQKKEKKPEDGP
+112 EEEENEEGKKEEKKDDGP
-126 AEHRASKAAS
+126 KEQRASKAAS

-144 QLRGAKKEIEELKAQ
+144 QLRGAKKEIADLKAK
-159 LKEAGNSSPDHEELE
+159 LEEAGKSTSSNEELE

-180 RGYAFTATDE
+180 RGYAFTATEE
-190 YKANVTDPYNKA
+190 YKTNVTAPYNKA
-202 NAKLTEIARAAGA
+202 NAKLAEIARASGA

-227 NPSLDEYD
+227 NPDLDEYD
-235 KEEAYEA
+235 REEAYEA

-294 AGTYTVNL
+294 GATYTVNL

-318 MTTEITEENVN
+318 MTTEITEENVK

-377 PSANGGSPEAPETQT
+377 PSANEGSPKAPETQPP
-392 HAGPTSVG
+392 AGPTAVG

>member
-40 QPSNPANPT
+40 QPTNPANPT

-75 TTGTALDETQ
+75 TTGTPVPPDDTESEETEEEQ
-85 NDNDATESGDGND
+85 NDE
-98 AADFGD
+98 
-104 DDDENQNN
+104 QN
-112 EEEQKKEKKPEDGP
+112 EEEENEEGKKEEKKDDGP
-126 AEHRASKAAS
+126 KEQRASKAAS

-144 QLRGAKKEIEELKAQ
+144 QLRGAKKEIADLKTK
-159 LKEAGNSSPDHEELE
+159 LEEAGKSSPNNEELE

-180 RGYAFTATDE
+180 RGYAFTATEE
-190 YKANVTDPYNKA
+190 YKTNVTAPYNKA
-202 NAKLTEIARAAGA
+202 NAKLAEIARASGA

-227 NPSLDEYD
+227 NPDLDEYD
-235 KEEAYEA
+235 REEAYEA

-294 AGTYTVNL
+294 GATYTVNL

-310 KERAKELG
+310 QERAKELG
-318 MTTEITEENVN
+318 MTTEITEENVK

-377 PSANGGSPEAPETQT
+377 PSANGGSPKAPETQPPV
-392 HAGPTSVG
+392 GPTTVG

>member
-1 MDNVNIPAVAEG
+1 
-13 IIDGAIHNDIHNI
+13 
-26 FEQTLFAP
+26 
-34 DSTDST
+34 
-40 QPSNPANPT
+40 
-49 APIES
+49 
-54 PDGTV
+54 
-59 VMPDAGPRIA
+59 
-69 DDEVVN
+69 
-75 TTGTALDETQ
+75 
-85 NDNDATESGDGND
+85 
-98 AADFGD
+98 
-104 DDDENQNN
+104 
-112 EEEQKKEKKPEDGP
+112 
-126 AEHRASKAAS
+126 
-136 KAFAEMRV
+136 
-144 QLRGAKKEIEELKAQ
+144 
-159 LKEAGNSSPDHEELE
+159 
-174 SLREIV
+174 
-180 RGYAFTATDE
+180 
-190 YKANVTDPYNKA
+190 
-202 NAKLTEIARAAGA
+202 
-215 SLDMDKLNEVAL
+215 MDKLNEVAL

-318 MTTEITEENVN
+318 MTTEITEENVK

-377 PSANGGSPEAPETQT
+377 PSANGGSPEAPETQ
-392 HAGPTSVG
+392 PSVG
-400 DIIGSAFGL
+400 PASVNDIISSAFGL

>member
-40 QPSNPANPT
+40 QPTNPANPT

-75 TTGTALDETQ
+75 TTGTPVPPDDTESEETEEEQ
-85 NDNDATESGDGND
+85 NDE
-98 AADFGD
+98 
-104 DDDENQNN
+104 QN
-112 EEEQKKEKKPEDGP
+112 EEEENEEGKKEEKKDDGP
-126 AEHRASKAAS
+126 KEQRASKAVS

-144 QLRGAKKEIEELKAQ
+144 QLRGAKKEIADLKTK
-159 LKEAGNSSPDHEELE
+159 LEEAGKSSPNNEELE

-180 RGYAFTATDE
+180 RGYAFTATEE
-190 YKANVTDPYNKA
+190 YKTNVTAPYNKA
-202 NAKLTEIARAAGA
+202 NAKLAEIARASGA

-227 NPSLDEYD
+227 NPDLDEYD
-235 KEEAYEA
+235 REEAYEA
-242 IGKELGISDSAVFKF
+242 IGKELGISDSAMFKF

-294 AGTYTVNL
+294 GATYTVNL

-310 KERAKELG
+310 QERAKELG
-318 MTTEITEENVN
+318 MTTEITEENVK

-377 PSANGGSPEAPETQT
+377 PSANGGSPKAPETQPPV
-392 HAGPTSVG
+392 GPTTVG

>member
-13 IIDGAIHNDIHNI
+13 IVSGAIHNDIHNI

-34 DSTDST
+34 EPTDST
-40 QPSNPANPT
+40 QPDNTS

-69 DDEVVN
+69 DEEVQN
-75 TTGTALDETQ
+75 PTGTPVPSDDTETGETEEEQ
-85 NDNDATESGDGND
+85 NEEG
-98 AADFGD
+98 
-104 DDDENQNN
+104 ENEEGEN
-112 EEEQKKEKKPEDGP
+112 EEEENEEGKKEEKKDDGP
-126 AEHRASKAAS
+126 KEQRASKAAS

-144 QLRGAKKEIEELKAQ
+144 QLRGAKKEIADLKAK
-159 LKEAGNSSPDHEELE
+159 LEEAGKSSPNNEELE

-180 RGYAFTATDE
+180 RGYAFTATEE
-190 YKANVTDPYNKA
+190 YKTNVTAPYNKA
-202 NAKLTEIARAAGA
+202 NAKLAEIARASGA

-227 NPSLDEYD
+227 NPDLDEYD
-235 KEEAYEA
+235 REEAYEA
-242 IGKELGISDSAVFKF
+242 IGKELGISDSAMFKF

-318 MTTEITEENVN
+318 MTTEITEENVK

-377 PSANGGSPEAPETQT
+377 PSANGGSPKAPETQPPV
-392 HAGPTSVG
+392 GPTTVG

>member
-13 IIDGAIHNDIHNI
+13 IIGGAIHNDVHSI
-26 FEQTLFAP
+26 FEQILFAP

-40 QPSNPANPT
+40 QPDNTS

-75 TTGTALDETQ
+75 TTGTPVPPDDTESEETEEEQ
-85 NDNDATESGDGND
+85 NDE
-98 AADFGD
+98 
-104 DDDENQNN
+104 QN
-112 EEEQKKEKKPEDGP
+112 EEEENEEGKKEEKKDDGP
-126 AEHRASKAAS
+126 KEQRASKAAS

-144 QLRGAKKEIEELKAQ
+144 QLRGAKKEIADLKTK
-159 LKEAGNSSPDHEELE
+159 LEEAGKSSPNNEELE

-180 RGYAFTATDE
+180 RGYAFTATEE
-190 YKANVTDPYNKA
+190 YKTNVTAPYNKA
-202 NAKLTEIARAAGA
+202 NAKLAEIARASGA

-227 NPSLDEYD
+227 NPDLDEYD
-235 KEEAYEA
+235 REEAYEA
-242 IGKELGISDSAVFKF
+242 IGKELGISDSAMFKF

-294 AGTYTVNL
+294 GATYTVNL

-310 KERAKELG
+310 QERAKELG
-318 MTTEITEENVN
+318 MTTEITEENVK

-377 PSANGGSPEAPETQT
+377 PSANGGSPKAPETQPPV
-392 HAGPTSVG
+392 GPTTVG

>member
-40 QPSNPANPT
+40 QPTNPANPT

-75 TTGTALDETQ
+75 TTGTPVPPDDTESEETEEEQ
-85 NDNDATESGDGND
+85 NDE
-98 AADFGD
+98 
-104 DDDENQNN
+104 QN
-112 EEEQKKEKKPEDGP
+112 EEEENEEGKKEEKKDDGP
-126 AEHRASKAAS
+126 KEQRASKAAS

-144 QLRGAKKEIEELKAQ
+144 QLRGAKKEIADLKAK
-159 LKEAGNSSPDHEELE
+159 LEEAGKSSPNNEELE

-180 RGYAFTATDE
+180 RGYAFTATEE
-190 YKANVTDPYNKA
+190 YKTNVTAPYNKA
-202 NAKLTEIARAAGA
+202 NAKLAEIARASGA

-227 NPSLDEYD
+227 NPDLDEYD
-235 KEEAYEA
+235 REEAYEA
-242 IGKELGISDSAVFKF
+242 IGKELGISDSAMFKF

-310 KERAKELG
+310 QERAKELG
-318 MTTEITEENVN
+318 MTTEITEENVK

-377 PSANGGSPEAPETQT
+377 PSANSGSSKAPETQPP
-392 HAGPTSVG
+392 AGPTAVG

>member
-13 IIDGAIHNDIHNI
+13 IIGGAIHNDVHNI

-40 QPSNPANPT
+40 QPTNPANPT

-75 TTGTALDETQ
+75 PTGTPVPPDDTESEETEEEQ
-85 NDNDATESGDGND
+85 NDE
-98 AADFGD
+98 
-104 DDDENQNN
+104 QN
-112 EEEQKKEKKPEDGP
+112 EEEENEEGKKEEKKDDGP
-126 AEHRASKAAS
+126 KEQRASKAAS

-144 QLRGAKKEIEELKAQ
+144 QLRGAKKEIADLKAK
-159 LKEAGNSSPDHEELE
+159 LEEAGKSSPNNEELE

-180 RGYAFTATDE
+180 RGYAFTATEE
-190 YKANVTDPYNKA
+190 YKTNVTAPYNKA
-202 NAKLTEIARAAGA
+202 NAKLAEIARASGA

-227 NPSLDEYD
+227 NPDLDEYD
-235 KEEAYEA
+235 REEAYEA
-242 IGKELGISDSAVFKF
+242 IGKELGISDSALFKF

-280 YVEELKASRGGKSE
+280 YVEELKASQGGKPE

-318 MTTEITEENVN
+318 MTTEITEENVK

-377 PSANGGSPEAPETQT
+377 PSANGGSPEAPETQPP
-392 HAGPTSVG
+392 AGPTAVG